1 MEQYRDQ
8 RIAALK
14 DRIFPLQIE
23 ERRYCAI
30 LTSPRRNE
38 ELTVQAKKNLKGS
51 PRFARELDRRIGL
64 ITERR
69 FAFRLTLIRPEWP

>member
-1 MEQYRDQ
+1 MEQSRDQ

-14 DRIFPLQIE
+14 DRIFLLQIE

-38 ELTVQAKKNLKGS
+38 ELTIQAKKNLKA
-51 PRFARELDRRIGL
+51 ARDLLGNLTAELAL
-64 ITERR
+64 L
-69 FAFRLTLIRPEWP
+69 LTDDLRSG

>member
-14 DRIFPLQIE
+14 DRIFLLQIE

-38 ELTVQAKKNLKGS
+38 ELTVQAKKNLKA
-51 PRFARELDRRIGL
+51 ARDLLGNLTAELASLLNDDLPSG
-64 ITERR
+64 
-69 FAFRLTLIRPEWP
+69 